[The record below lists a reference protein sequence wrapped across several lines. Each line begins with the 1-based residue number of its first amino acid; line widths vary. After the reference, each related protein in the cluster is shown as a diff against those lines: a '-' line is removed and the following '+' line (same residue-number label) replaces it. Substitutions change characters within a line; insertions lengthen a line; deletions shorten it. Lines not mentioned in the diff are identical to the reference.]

1 VSKQVKDMIVREY
14 QTRFEGHDDALVIS
28 LRGINANDNNQIRK
42 NLAKQN
48 VQVTIVKNTLAK
60 KAFEG
65 TGLEP
70 LTGVLDGSSALAY
83 GGESV
88 VEAARAIVD
97 LIGAHPEIELK
108 GAVLDGQLFEGDEGV
123 KALSK
128 FPTRDEA
135 IAQTVTLILSPG
147 RNLAGQITGPGGR
160 IAGILKAIVEKLEN
174 GEVVGKQAEGKA

>member
-1 VSKQVKDMIVREY
+1 MSKQVKEMMVREY
-14 QTRFEGHDDALVIS
+14 QSRFAGHDDALLIS
-28 LRGINANDNNQIRK
+28 LRGIGANANNEIRK
-42 NLAKQN
+42 GLAEKN
-48 VQVTIVKNTLAK
+48 VSVMVVKNTLAK
-60 KAFEG
+60 QALTG
-65 TGLEP
+65 TGLEK
-70 LTGVLDGSSALAY
+70 LTEVLDGSSALAY

-97 LIGAHPEIELK
+97 LVGTHPELELK

-147 RNLAGQITGPGGR
+147 SNLAGQIKGPGGR
-160 IAGILKAIVEKLEN
+160 IAGILKAVVEKLES
-174 GEVVGKQAEGKA
+174 GETISKAE